1 MIADCG
7 LPIADLPKAKGP
19 TPIEVNFRRLLNT
32 RWQGVTWKLV
42 INSGL
47 RATATSIEELVPG
60 VWSLNGKLFALE
72 NITDIHFDATGNVVI
87 SVERERP

>member
-1 MIADCG
+1 MIADCR
-7 LPIADLPKAKGP
+7 LRIADLPKAKGP

-32 RWQGVTWKLV
+32 RWQGVTYKLV

-47 RATATSIEELVPG
+47 RATAKSIEELVPG

-72 NITDIHFDATGNVVI
+72 NITDIHFDTAGNVVI

>member
-1 MIADCG
+1 
-7 LPIADLPKAKGP
+7 LPIAPSVPGSP
-19 TPIEVNFRRLLNT
+19 GEVNFRRLLNT

-47 RATATSIEELVPG
+47 RAKATSIEELVPG